1 MLFVCRCGCVSRI
14 RKAINY
20 SRVYDSMAV
29 AVVVAAAVVQV
40 LGIENKYN
48 DGLRMGANLQLWE
61 MWICIWKERKKH
73 TKTYAEWNE
82 LCEFHWCGRCG
93 RLFIVVFMSCSI
105 HMFWLHS
112 KSESEK
118 RREKHNWKY
127 CTHSALFRMKKDYS
141 NHYRVMIM
149 VRNNKMY

>member
-48 DGLRMGANLQLWE
+48 DGLRMGANLQL
-61 MWICIWKERKKH
+61 
-73 TKTYAEWNE
+73 
-82 LCEFHWCGRCG
+82 
-93 RLFIVVFMSCSI
+93 
-105 HMFWLHS
+105 
-112 KSESEK
+112 
-118 RREKHNWKY
+118 
-127 CTHSALFRMKKDYS
+127 
-141 NHYRVMIM
+141 
-149 VRNNKMY
+149 